1 VKQLKILWTDD
12 EIDLLKPHII
22 FLKEKGFDVVTAS
35 NGDDAIELVKK
46 ESFDLIFL
54 DENMPGLS
62 GLQTLNMIKAEKPE
76 IPVIMITKSE
86 EENIMDEAIGS
97 KIADYLIKP
106 VNPKQIL
113 LSIKKNIDTKRLI
126 SEKALSSYQSD
137 FGKIGIKI
145 SEAKSFDD
153 WAELYKK
160 ITYWE
165 LELEENKDS
174 GMQEVLQMQ
183 KNEANNGFGK
193 FIQKNYESWFSKKDV
208 DKPLLSPNL
217 FKERIFPVLD
227 KGEKVFVL
235 IIDNFRYDQWKLIQP
250 LISDYFNVENE
261 EVYCSIL
268 PTATQYARNAVFAGL
283 MPAEIERLYPKLW
296 LNDEEEGGKNLKEK
310 ELLEKQLARFGK
322 KYKYNYEKVNHL
334 KIGEKIVENIQD
346 YLNNQLNVLVYNYI
360 DMLSHARTE
369 IEMIRELANDEPAY
383 RSLTLSWFK
392 HSPLFALI
400 KELQK
405 EKVKI
410 FITTDHGTIRVNN
423 PVKVIGDKNTSTNL
437 RYKNGKNLN
446 YNPKEVYGIKNPEN
460 IHLPKSHLSTSYIFA
475 LNNDFLAYP
484 NNYNYYVN
492 YYKNTFQHG
501 GVSMEEMIIPF
512 VKLSPNN

>member
-1 VKQLKILWTDD
+1 MKQLKILWTDD

-22 FLKEKGFDVVTAS
+22 FLKEKGYDVITAS
-35 NGDDAIELVKK
+35 NGDDAIEWVRK
-46 ESFDLIFL
+46 ENFDLVFL

-62 GLQTLNMIKAEKPE
+62 GLQTLNIIKEEKPD

-113 LSIKKNIDTKRLI
+113 LSIKKNMETKRLI
-126 SEKALSSYQSD
+126 SEKTVSSYQSE
-137 FGKIGIKI
+137 FGKIGLKI
-145 SEAKSFDD
+145 AEAGSFEE

-160 ITYWE
+160 LTYWE

-174 GMQEVLQMQ
+174 GLQDVFQMQ

-193 FIQKNYESWFSKKDV
+193 FIQKNYESWFAEKNST
-208 DKPLLSPNL
+208 KPLLSPGL
-217 FKERIFPVLD
+217 FKERVFPAIE
-227 KGEKVFVL
+227 KGEKIFVL

-250 LISDYFNVENE
+250 LISDYFLVDE
-261 EVYCSIL
+261 EEIYCSIL
-268 PTATQYARNAVFAGL
+268 PTATQYSRNAIFAGL
-283 MPAEIERLYPKLW
+283 MPADIERLYPDLW
-296 LNDEEEGGKNLKEK
+296 LNDEDEGGKNLKEK
-310 ELLEKQLARFGK
+310 ELFEKQLTRFGK
-322 KYKYNYEKVNHL
+322 KYKFFYEKVNQH
-334 KIGEKIVENIQD
+334 KTGEKIVENIQD
-346 YLNNQLNVLVYNYI
+346 LLNNPLNILVYNYI

-405 EKVKI
+405 ENVKL
-410 FITTDHGTIRVNN
+410 FLTTDHGTIRVHN

-437 RYKNGKNLN
+437 RYKNGKSLN
-446 YNPKEVYGIKNPEN
+446 YNPREVFGVKNPEN

-501 GVSMEEMIIPF
+501 GISMEEMMIPF
-512 VKLSPNN
+512 IKLSPNN

>member
-1 VKQLKILWTDD
+1 MKQLKILWTDD

-22 FLKEKGFDVVTAS
+22 FLKEKGFDVLTAS

-46 ESFDLIFL
+46 EKFDLIFL

-62 GLQTLNMIKAEKPE
+62 GLQTLNMIKEENPE

-86 EENIMDEAIGS
+86 EENIMEEAIGS

-126 SEKALSSYQSD
+126 SEKALSSYQSE

-145 SEAKSFDD
+145 AEANSFND

-193 FIQKNYESWFSKKDV
+193 FIQKNYESWFSNKEN
-208 DKPLLSPNL
+208 DKPLLSPSI
-217 FKERIFPVLD
+217 FKERIFPIVD

-250 LISDYFNVENE
+250 LISEYFNVENE

-268 PTATQYARNAVFAGL
+268 PTATQYARNAIFAGL

-296 LNDEEEGGKNLKEK
+296 LNDEEDGGKNLKEN
-310 ELLEKQLARFGK
+310 ELLDKQLARFGK
-322 KYKYNYEKVNHL
+322 KYKYNYEKVSHL
-334 KIGEKIVENIQD
+334 KTGEKIVENIQD
-346 YLNNQLNVLVYNYI
+346 LLNNQLNVLVYNYI

-392 HSPLFALI
+392 HSPLFTLI

-405 EKVKI
+405 EKVKV

-437 RYKNGKNLN
+437 RYKNGKSLN